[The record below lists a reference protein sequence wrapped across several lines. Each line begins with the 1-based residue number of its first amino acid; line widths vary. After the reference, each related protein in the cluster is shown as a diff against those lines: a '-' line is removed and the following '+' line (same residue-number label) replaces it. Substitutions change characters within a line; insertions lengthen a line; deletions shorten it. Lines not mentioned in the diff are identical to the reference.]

1 MNFTIKLTEQELN
14 VISNALVER
23 PFKEV
28 VQVMETLRKQV
39 IETQQEA
46 KEKEVQ

>member
-14 VISNALVER
+14 VISNALGER

-28 VQVMETLRKQV
+28 FPVMETLRKQV
-39 IETQQEA
+39 IETQQE
-46 KEKEVQ
+46 EKEVK